1 MPTVRVSLIQSSAST
16 PRSLAVTVST
26 LTHSLEV
33 SQQPLSIDDSR
44 LLILARN
51 CRDAEAEWRK
61 KTPAR
66 FLSQQQP
73 RKRDRIGEV
82 FRGTVNKPELDRL
95 ESQLQ
100 KAKASL
106 ETDLLIGV
114 FKRLDISKV
123 QTDNLLDELQ
133 TLLQA
138 SSTSEK
144 RLYDLIQT
152 QVALVNT
159 QISDRIDLA
168 EASIKTHV
176 TAELA
181 SHESRL
187 ISHAN
192 QGKDTLLAEA
202 EMRENSRR
210 DNEAYER
217 LQRSFYYPDESS
229 KKRDT
234 FISCINASQSD
245 SDAQELVCSSF
256 VPRLKS
262 TDDRY
267 WISGRPGTGKIN
279 SLQQW
284 QPNAQILTY
293 FKGFLCSLV
302 YQLLSLDKE
311 HAIGCLQQDP
321 NWCRKTVP
329 GDWDSED
336 LQYLFS
342 SYLSQAARPFCLFID
357 GVDELMGD
365 SGMGILINLFNSL
378 QISSRLVKVCMPS
391 LPWATPSA
399 YVEDLVGQM
408 GDKAEGIQEK
418 ILRTPK
424 DLYNLY
430 LNMWTRLGEDSDL
443 YQGSTALTFKVDQR
457 CNELYTRLPIRRAD
471 LFEVIYITPPERP
484 GLSRV
489 ANKARFPILKY
500 DNLKVQAIHL
510 TVLDFLIETE
520 GGNKIMEHHKASR
533 EEFIYLYTQI
543 QESTAGYNPNWTFY
557 YTLLP

>member
-33 SQQPLSIDDSR
+33 SQQPLNIDDSR

-123 QTDNLLDELQ
+123 QTDNLQDELQ

-144 RLYDLIQT
+144 RLHDLIQT
-152 QVALVNT
+152 QVTLVNT

-168 EASIKTHV
+168 EASTKTHV

-181 SHESRL
+181 NHEPRL

-202 EMRENSRR
+202 EVRGNSRR

-217 LQRSFYYPDESS
+217 LQRSFYYPDMSHRRNEIHSSHASTFHWIFEREHEDEYLESE
-229 KKRDT
+229 
-234 FISCINASQSD
+234 ASQSD

-262 TDDRY
+262 IDDRY
-267 WISGRPGTGKIN
+267 WISGRPGTGKSVLMNFIISDERTVD

-293 FKGFLCSLV
+293 FFWKVGSPMQSSFKGFLCSLV

-321 NWCRKTVP
+321 NWSRKTVP

-336 LQYLFS
+336 LQYLLS

-357 GVDELMGD
+357 GLDELMED
-365 SGMGILINLFNSL
+365 SGMRHPHQLAQQSANIITARQGLHVKP
-378 QISSRLVKVCMPS
+378 SRTSHTNAAVS
-391 LPWATPSA
+391 
-399 YVEDLVGQM
+399 
-408 GDKAEGIQEK
+408 
-418 ILRTPK
+418 
-424 DLYNLY
+424 
-430 LNMWTRLGEDSDL
+430 
-443 YQGSTALTFKVDQR
+443 
-457 CNELYTRLPIRRAD
+457 
-471 LFEVIYITPPERP
+471 
-484 GLSRV
+484 
-489 ANKARFPILKY
+489 
-500 DNLKVQAIHL
+500 
-510 TVLDFLIETE
+510 
-520 GGNKIMEHHKASR
+520 
-533 EEFIYLYTQI
+533 
-543 QESTAGYNPNWTFY
+543 
-557 YTLLP
+557 

>member
-73 RKRDRIGEV
+73 RKRDRIGE
-82 FRGTVNKPELDRL
+82 
-95 ESQLQ
+95 

-144 RLYDLIQT
+144 RLHDLIQT

-293 FKGFLCSLV
+293 FFWKVGSPMQSSFKGFLCSLV

-378 QISSRLVKVCMPS
+378 QISSRLIKVCMPS
-391 LPWATPSA
+391 RPEQAIRTRQSREPDLKMQDLTRVDIER
-399 YVEDLVGQM
+399 YVRDTLETKFLGQPLQPM
-408 GDKAEGIQEK
+408 
-418 ILRTPK
+418 LRT
-424 DLYNLY
+424 L
-430 LNMWTRLGEDSDL
+430 
-443 YQGSTALTFKVDQR
+443 
-457 CNELYTRLPIRRAD
+457 
-471 LFEVIYITPPERP
+471 
-484 GLSRV
+484 
-489 ANKARFPILKY
+489 
-500 DNLKVQAIHL
+500 
-510 TVLDFLIETE
+510 
-520 GGNKIMEHHKASR
+520 
-533 EEFIYLYTQI
+533 
-543 QESTAGYNPNWTFY
+543 
-557 YTLLP
+557 

>member
-1 MPTVRVSLIQSSAST
+1 MSGLEPLAALGFVCNIVQSVEVGLKTA
-16 PRSLAVTVST
+16 T
-26 LTHSLEV
+26 LCKNAYCTGE
-33 SQQPLSIDDSR
+33 PDPELSIYAPEPRRHRFNFDSFTG
-44 LLILARN
+44 ARN

-61 KTPAR
+61 KTPAQ

-123 QTDNLLDELQ
+123 QTDNLQDELQ

-138 SSTSEK
+138 SSQAK
-144 RLYDLIQT
+144 RDSMTLF
-152 QVALVNT
+152 
-159 QISDRIDLA
+159 
-168 EASIKTHV
+168 KH
-176 TAELA
+176 
-181 SHESRL
+181 RL

-202 EMRENSRR
+202 EVRGNSRR

-217 LQRSFYYPDESS
+217 LQRSFYYPDMSHRRNEIHSSHASTFHWIFEREHEDEYLESE
-229 KKRDT
+229 
-234 FISCINASQSD
+234 ASQSD

-262 TDDRY
+262 IDDRY
-267 WISGRPGTGKIN
+267 WISGRPGTGKSVLMNFIISDERTVD

-293 FKGFLCSLV
+293 FFWKVGSPMQSSFKGFLCSLV

-311 HAIGCLQQDP
+311 HAIGCLQKDP
-321 NWCRKTVP
+321 NWSRKTVP

-336 LQYLFS
+336 LQYLLS

-357 GVDELMGD
+357 GLDELMED
-365 SGMGILINLFNSL
+365 SGKGILINLLNSL
-378 QISSRLVKVCMPS
+378 QISSRLVKVCMS
-391 LPWATPSA
+391 S
-399 YVEDLVGQM
+399 
-408 GDKAEGIQEK
+408 
-418 ILRTPK
+418 R
-424 DLYNLY
+424 
-430 LNMWTRLGEDSDL
+430 
-443 YQGSTALTFKVDQR
+443 
-457 CNELYTRLPIRRAD
+457 
-471 LFEVIYITPPERP
+471 PE
-484 GLSRV
+484 
-489 ANKARFPILKY
+489 
-500 DNLKVQAIHL
+500 QAIR
-510 TVLDFLIETE
+510 TRQ
-520 GGNKIMEHHKASR
+520 SR
-533 EEFIYLYTQI
+533 EPDLKMQDLTRVDIERYVRD
-543 QESTAGYNPNWTFY
+543 TFE
-557 YTLLP
+557 TKFFG